1 MDIDVKALGA
11 NSSAAGAL
19 LKTMSN
25 ERRLMILCYLTEGE
39 KTVSELQQLI
49 RISQSA
55 LSQHLARLRR
65 GNVVAT
71 RREAQKIYYSISS
84 KQVLVLLQ
92 GLQQALKS

>member
-11 NSSAAGAL
+11 NSSAAGVL